1 MTTNALSIE
10 VCFSPRLF
18 KYIRT
23 KGECIVVVTDV
34 LRASTSICSALHNGA
49 RQILPVATL
58 QEAID
63 LKEKGML
70 VAAERNG
77 VKVDFADFGNSPFD
91 FVIKKVKSQTI
102 VYTTTNGTR
111 AIEMARERGTV
122 AIGGFVN
129 LQALSKWIIR
139 QDKPVVILCAG
150 WKNQFNLEDAVFC
163 GALTESLMLQN
174 KYTIEC
180 DSAEAA
186 RDLWSVAK
194 NDILN
199 YIEKA
204 SHRKRL
210 RQLRADNVLDYA
222 FKTDQT
228 TVVPVLT
235 GEYIRDV
242 SRII

>member
-1 MTTNALSIE
+1 MTTNNFSIE
-10 VCFSPRLF
+10 VCFSPKLF

-23 KGECIVVVTDV
+23 RGECIVVVTDV
-34 LRASTSICSALHNGA
+34 LRASTSICSALHHGA

-58 QEAID
+58 QEAMI

-91 FVIKKVKSQTI
+91 FVIKKVKGKTI

-129 LQALSKWIIR
+129 LQALSKWIAR
-139 QDKPVVILCAG
+139 QEKSVVILCAG

-163 GALTESLMLQN
+163 GALIESLMQQN
-174 KYTIEC
+174 KYAIEC
-180 DSAEAA
+180 DSAEAS

-194 NDILN
+194 GDILY

-204 SHRKRL
+204 SHRNRL
-210 RQLRADNVLDYA
+210 RQLSADDALNYA
-222 FKTDQT
+222 FTPDQT